1 MGGTGFTTN
10 HTSTD
15 IISGVDFTEADLFN
29 YTVDGHN
36 RNSFINLY
44 PSELLNI
51 NVQTN
56 TTGSTHTSTSRTFAH
71 MINVHDFIR
80 SYALTEAKETT
91 LTSAL
96 DIDDTSISVA
106 STSAFDA
113 TGIAYIHGELIEYAV
128 TNATTLECIKRNIL
142 GTFAVSAA
150 IGESITQVN
159 TTQLTF
165 ANDDPSEVQ
174 YNTLGD
180 TILNSPASVQA
191 QELQSFGKGVE
202 L

>member
-1 MGGTGFTTN
+1 MC
-10 HTSTD
+10 
-15 IISGVDFTEADLFN
+15 
-29 YTVDGHN
+29 
-36 RNSFINLY
+36 
-44 PSELLNI
+44 
-51 NVQTN
+51 
-56 TTGSTHTSTSRTFAH
+56 
-71 MINVHDFIR
+71 IR
-80 SYALTEAKETT
+80 DS
-91 LTSAL
+91 
-96 DIDDTSISVA
+96 
-106 STSAFDA
+106 
-113 TGIAYIHGELIEYAV
+113 TGIAYIRGELIEYV
-128 TNATTLECIKRNIL
+128 VINATTLECTKRNIL

-150 IGESITQVN
+150 SSEPITQVN